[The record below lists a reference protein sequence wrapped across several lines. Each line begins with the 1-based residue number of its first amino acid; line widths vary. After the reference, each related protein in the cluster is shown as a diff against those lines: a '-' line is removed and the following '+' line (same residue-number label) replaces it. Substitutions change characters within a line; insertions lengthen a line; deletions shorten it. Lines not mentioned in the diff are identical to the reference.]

1 MFKSSFKAIL
11 PISFIILFF
20 FLVRGW
26 NLCLKYNWTTG
37 SFACILLE
45 ICCAFS
51 HFLGVTSFL
60 IKSLGLPPLNQSECH
75 HWLQWE
81 QEQPLGASFAAKLSI
96 YNWRHIFKR
105 SGNCVEATV
114 TVGATPNAAFATLA
128 SALGAECLKTPALKT
143 SAAPVNVRPIKSCQQ
158 PGERQSAL
166 LPLPS
171 WSRVFGKWVKRNIQ
185 ALKSQGHVWSA
196 YAISRVKEAKAAHP
210 EHREGSKFWHVWC
223 FSEQWGILVVVWSC
237 TQVIAKFASCCHQH
251 CCF

>member
-114 TVGATPNAAFATLA
+114 TVGATPNAAFAMLA